1 MNSSG
6 KMQEMCATLE
16 SIESSY
22 TPGAPGYRFSR
33 VFYNIVNGP
42 VERPV
47 DFPVAL
53 WNKYFIP
60 NASLM
65 PVILN
70 RTQIEE
76 RKVQQNELITK
87 LNESKS
93 GLLKRIDG
101 LKTRREMVRSKL
113 EGAVG
118 RFRRVVNGHVFGE
131 PCDGVYKIQAETLDR
146 ERLGVRS
153 NRDELVGYLVCM
165 NERLAKLEGK
175 VSETVRSA
183 ERKIGQSRQGQ

>member
-1 MNSSG
+1 MNSSS
-6 KMQEMCATLE
+6 KMQEMYSILD

-42 VERPV
+42 VERPA

-60 NASLM
+60 NARLM

-70 RTQIEE
+70 KAQIEE

-87 LNESKS
+87 LNESRS

-101 LKTRREMVRSKL
+101 LKAKREVLKGKL
-113 EGAVG
+113 ENVVSKFRKAVN
-118 RFRRVVNGHVFGE
+118 RYVFGE
-131 PCDGVYKIQAETLDR
+131 PCGEVYKIQPEVLDR

-153 NRDELVGYLVCM
+153 DKDELIRYLVYM
-165 NERLAKLEGK
+165 NERLNKLEKK
-175 VSETVRSA
+175 VFETMHGAQRRVP
-183 ERKIGQSRQGQ
+183 RQ